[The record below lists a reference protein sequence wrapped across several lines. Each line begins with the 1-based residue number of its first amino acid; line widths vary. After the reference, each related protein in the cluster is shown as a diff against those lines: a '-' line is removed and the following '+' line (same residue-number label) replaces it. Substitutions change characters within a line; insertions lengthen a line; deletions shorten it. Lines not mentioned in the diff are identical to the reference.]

1 MNTSINHC
9 EDFYHYSCGG
19 WINKK
24 NNYMYRRNNN
34 NWTEL
39 KEKIDEI
46 LVNDVIDLLKKTK
59 N

>member
-1 MNTSINHC
+1 
-9 EDFYHYSCGG
+9 
-19 WINKK
+19 
-24 NNYMYRRNNN
+24 MYRRNNN